1 MRALI
6 IRASA
11 DAKHSRAVLC
21 LYVDSARLL
30 PGTSDDVPSA
40 VAELSVGD
48 VRRETRAVASHN
60 PTFREGFT
68 MLLGGS
74 FDKDTI
80 KVKVSICNQCSHY
93 GML

>member
-1 MRALI
+1 M
-6 IRASA
+6 
-11 DAKHSRAVLC
+11 
-21 LYVDSARLL
+21 DSARLL
-30 PGTSDDVPSA
+30 PVTSDVPSA

-48 VRRETRAVASHN
+48 EKRATRAVASHN

-80 KVKVSICNQCSHY
+80 KVKVSMCLQSVQ
-93 GML
+93 

>member
-1 MRALI
+1 M
-6 IRASA
+6 
-11 DAKHSRAVLC
+11 LC
-21 LYVDSARLL
+21 LYVDSAGLL
-30 PGTSDDVPSA
+30 PVTSDVPSA

-48 VRRETRAVASHN
+48 EKRATRAVASHN

-80 KVKVSICNQCSHY
+80 KVKVSMCLQSVQ
-93 GML
+93 

>member
-30 PGTSDDVPSA
+30 PVTSDGDVPSV

-48 VRRETRAVASHN
+48 VRRETRAVGSHN

-68 MLLGGS
+68 MLLGGAVA
-74 FDKDTI
+74 KDTL
-80 KVKVSICNQCSHY
+80 KVKVS
-93 GML
+93 GLFRGTAE

>member
-1 MRALI
+1 M
-6 IRASA
+6 
-11 DAKHSRAVLC
+11 LC

-30 PGTSDDVPSA
+30 PVTSDVPSA

-48 VRRETRAVASHN
+48 EKRATRAVASHN

-80 KVKVSICNQCSHY
+80 KVKVSSTCRSLECCDIFTIAHK
-93 GML
+93 